1 MLAMRGPDLTHGDMP
16 PELYFAVKRPPPRSD
31 DDGSVLTASQKLLQD
46 MLQALQPQPQLVAT
60 SDPYL
65 LFECEEEPQPPT
77 RWNEPDATQEVLL
90 EALQKINNVANKALY
105 IMMRV
110 KEESVDDQ
118 SARRRDPSLGPK
130 PPNVYPHY
138 FTVCAVRQ
146 KLRAKITN
154 QRYLEAARTPTPQ
167 RKRARLQ

>member
-46 MLQALQPQPQLVAT
+46 MLQGRWPQLVAT

-65 LFECEEEPQPPT
+65 LFEEPQPPT
-77 RWNEPDATQEVLL
+77 RWIDPDATQEVLL
-90 EALQKINNVANKALY
+90 EALQKINDVANKALY
-105 IMMRV
+105 IMMHV
-110 KEESVDDQ
+110 KDKSVDDQ

-130 PPNVYPHY
+130 PPRVYPHY

-146 KLRAKITN
+146 KLRAKIS
-154 QRYLEAARTPTPQ
+154 E
-167 RKRARLQ
+167 RARLRSL

>member
-1 MLAMRGPDLTHGDMP
+1 MLAMRGPDLAHGDMP

-31 DDGSVLTASQKLLQD
+31 DDGSVLTASQKVLRD
-46 MLQALQPQPQLVAT
+46 MLRRQLVAT
-60 SDPYL
+60 SDPYQ
-65 LFECEEEPQPPT
+65 LFEEPQPPTRPT

-105 IMMRV
+105 IMMGV

-138 FTVCAVRQ
+138 FTVCAVRD
-146 KLRAKITN
+146 KLRAKISD
-154 QRYLEAARTPTPQ
+154 
-167 RKRARLQ
+167 KRARLQ

>member
-31 DDGSVLTASQKLLQD
+31 DDGSVLTASQKVLRD
-46 MLQALQPQPQLVAT
+46 MLRRQLVAT

-65 LFECEEEPQPPT
+65 LVEEPQPPT
-77 RWNEPDATQEVLL
+77 RWNDPDATQEVLL
-90 EALQKINNVANKALY
+90 EALQKINDVANKALY
-105 IMMRV
+105 IMMHAS
-110 KEESVDDQ
+110 KDKSVDDQ

-138 FTVCAVRQ
+138 FTVCAVRD
-146 KLRAKITN
+146 KLRAKISD
-154 QRYLEAARTPTPQ
+154 
-167 RKRARLQ
+167 KRARLQ

>member
-31 DDGSVLTASQKLLQD
+31 DDGSVLTASQKVLRD
-46 MLQALQPQPQLVAT
+46 MLRRQLVAT
-60 SDPYL
+60 SDPYQ
-65 LFECEEEPQPPT
+65 LFEEPQPPT
-77 RWNEPDATQEVLL
+77 RWNDPYATQEVLL
-90 EALQKINNVANKALY
+90 QALQKINDVANKALY
-105 IMMRV
+105 IMMRA

-138 FTVCAVRQ
+138 FTVCAVRD
-146 KLRAKITN
+146 KLRAKISD
-154 QRYLEAARTPTPQ
+154 
-167 RKRARLQ
+167 KRARLRSL